1 MNARRAPVCIRCER
15 LTGSFELPEGK
26 ICQNCCRY
34 LAYHPARCPGCSQF
48 RPLPYLS
55 VTAPAQLICA
65 DCAGKPPVFVC
76 EKCGRQDQP
85 YGVRRCASCV
95 LSERLHV
102 LLLDPRTG
110 EIHERLRPVFDAL
123 VGSHRPQNAIT
134 WLQRPPGH
142 GPTLLRQMASG
153 EVNISHDTFARRP
166 MDRAHNYL
174 RDLLVALEVL
184 EPYEPLIERIGPWL
198 IDRVAGISAMHRQTI
213 DQFARWVILRRLRTA
228 ADQGRL
234 TKAMA
239 EGARQR
245 LNRSI
250 DLLAWLEHKQT
261 TILEVTQH
269 RLELYLSTQVMSM
282 SMMLHPFITWINR
295 TGINNRISVKN
306 PNPSQAH
313 VTMGDADRWRHIGT
327 LLRDDSIQLYTR
339 IIGLF
344 ILLFAQPLTR
354 AYDLRTEQVTAPQRG
369 PVLVTFRET
378 PVEMPEPLGMLIRQQ
393 LTHRVN
399 ASYASL
405 DNGWLF
411 PGGIPGR
418 PIATEN
424 IRGQLVELGIPPH
437 QARHAAMFGLSAE
450 VPHMILAQT
459 LGISQTAARAWAG
472 LAARD
477 WGGYIRERNDRG
489 KLSP

>member
-1 MNARRAPVCIRCER
+1 
-15 LTGSFELPEGK
+15 
-26 ICQNCCRY
+26 
-34 LAYHPARCPGCSQF
+34 
-48 RPLPYLS
+48 
-55 VTAPAQLICA
+55 
-65 DCAGKPPVFVC
+65 
-76 EKCGRQDQP
+76 
-85 YGVRRCASCV
+85 
-95 LSERLHV
+95 
-102 LLLDPRTG
+102 
-110 EIHERLRPVFDAL
+110 
-123 VGSHRPQNAIT
+123 
-134 WLQRPPGH
+134 
-142 GPTLLRQMASG
+142 
-153 EVNISHDTFARRP
+153 

-184 EPYEPLIERIGPWL
+184 EPYEPLIERISPWL
-198 IDRVAGISAMHRQTI
+198 IGRVAGLSAMHRQTT

-239 EGARQR
+239 EAARQR

-250 DLLAWLEHKQT
+250 DLLAWLEHENMS
-261 TILEVTQH
+261 ILEVTQPS
-269 RLELYLSTQVMSM
+269 LELYLSTQATSM
-282 SMMLHPFITWINR
+282 PMLLHPFVTWLNR
-295 TGINNRISVKN
+295 TGINSRIFVKN
-306 PNPSQAH
+306 PSPTTAQ
-313 VTMGDADRWRHIGT
+313 VTMGDADRWRHVGT
-327 LLRDDSIQLYTR
+327 LLRDDSIRLYTR